1 MKLNLHLSFLFL
13 FMSPLLF
20 GQAPSQSLN
29 SGNPASVG
37 MSPDRLA
44 RLDQLFQSYVDK
56 NWVPGGVFLV
66 ARQGKIVYHKSF
78 GYKTTNK
85 KERYKNDDIFRI
97 ASMTKAMTT
106 VSIMQLY
113 EQGKLGL
120 DDPVHSFIP
129 AYKDVQVL
137 DSFEE
142 ADSSYTTVPA
152 KSPITIRQLLTHT
165 SGITYGPFNPGEIG
179 AVYEKHGMSAVGL
192 SHDEWTTEQFINLLA
207 RVPLAF
213 QPGEKYLYG
222 LNMDVLGRV
231 VEVVSEMS
239 LSDYFQNNIFDPLGM
254 EDTFFYVPKKK
265 QSRLAPVY
273 TYNQEGAL
281 IMAENNGPGLGLDYP
296 KSPDRPHYA
305 GGGGLSSTAEDYA
318 KFIQV
323 LVNDGAYNGHRLL
336 GRKTIEVM
344 SSDQLIRLNEEGK
357 GFSKAPGVT
366 YGLGFALLTSDGNG
380 RTSKSPGT
388 YEWGGYFNTKFFIDP
403 EEDLIFVGMT
413 QMVPFYHQE
422 FWERVYAVTY
432 GAIED

>member
-1 MKLNLHLSFLFL
+1 MKSKLHLLLLFL
-13 FMSPLLF
+13 FVSPLLLA
-20 GQAPSQSLN
+20 QAPSQPLAP
-29 SGNPASVG
+29 GNPASVG
-37 MSPDRLA
+37 ISPDRLA
-44 RLDQLFQSYVDK
+44 RLDQLIQLYVDK

-78 GYKTTNK
+78 GHRSTNNK
-85 KERYKNDDIFRI
+85 KPYENDNIFRI
-97 ASMTKAMTT
+97 ASMTKAVTT

-120 DDPVHSFIP
+120 DDPVSRFIP
-129 AYKDVQVL
+129 AYKEMQVL
-137 DSFEE
+137 DTFNEV
-142 ADSSYTTVPA
+142 DSSYTTVPA
-152 KSPITIRQLLTHT
+152 ENPITIRQLLTHT
-165 SGITYGPFNPGEIG
+165 SGITYGPFNPGNIG
-179 AVYEKHGMSAVGL
+179 AVYHKHGMSAVGL
-192 SHDEWTTEQFINLLA
+192 SHDEWTTEQFITNLA
-207 RVPLAF
+207 NVPLAF

-222 LNMDVLGRV
+222 LNMDVLGHI
-231 VEVVSEMS
+231 VEVASGMS
-239 LSDYFQNNIFDPLGM
+239 LSTYFQKNIFDPLGM
-254 EDTFFYVPKKK
+254 EDTFFYVPKRK
-265 QSRLAPVY
+265 QSRLVPVY
-273 TYNQEGAL
+273 TYDQEGAL
-281 IMAENNGPGLGLDYP
+281 IMAENNGSGLGLEYP
-296 KSPDRPHYA
+296 TSPDRPHYA

-318 KFIQV
+318 KFIQA

-366 YGLGFALLTSDGNG
+366 YGLGFALLTDQGNG
-380 RTSKSPGT
+380 HNSKSPGT

-432 GAIED
+432 AAIDD